1 MNMTFQKILI
11 FSFSLFFMN
20 MTMAQKMKKKFQTV
34 KVELRID
41 APAEKVWEAMVLDYG
56 AISNFSP
63 YIYASN
69 YEAGSLKGEVGAER
83 KCSFNAKGSQWVHE
97 KIKSIDH
104 DKRVMVNVPIDGAK
118 LPLDYENTQPFYTV
132 RKNPDGSSTAGY
144 EMQFRTRPA
153 FMGMLAKGGF
163 KKQLG
168 GTLVGLKHF
177 VETGE
182 KVNLANDKYEE
193 IKGKYPRA
201 TVLD

>member
-1 MNMTFQKILI
+1 
-11 FSFSLFFMN
+11 
-20 MTMAQKMKKKFQTV
+20 
-34 KVELRID
+34 
-41 APAEKVWEAMVLDYG
+41 MVLDYG

-104 DKRVMVNVPIDGAK
+104 DRRVMVNVPIDGAK
-118 LPLDYENTQPFYTV
+118 LPLDYENTQAFYTV

-182 KVNLANDKYEE
+182 KVNLANERYEE
-193 IKGKYPRA
+193 IKDKYPRA

>member
-1 MNMTFQKILI
+1 MIIKKILI
-11 FSFSLFFMN
+11 LTFSIFLMN
-20 MTMAQKMKKKFQTV
+20 MATAQKMKKKFQTV

-41 APAEKVWEAMVLDYG
+41 APADKVWEAMVLDYG

-63 YIYASN
+63 YIYSSN
-69 YEAGSLKGEVGAER
+69 YESGSLKGEIGAER

-104 DKRVMVNVPIDGAK
+104 NRRVMVNVPIDGAK
-118 LPLDYENTQPFYTV
+118 LPLDYNNTQAFYTV
-132 RKNPDGSSTAGY
+132 KENPDGSSTAGY
-144 EMQFRTRPA
+144 EMQFRTKPA

-182 KVNLANDKYEE
+182 KVNLANEKYDEIKDKYP
-193 IKGKYPRA
+193 KA

>member
-1 MNMTFQKILI
+1 MIIKKILI
-11 FSFSLFFMN
+11 ITLSIFLMN
-20 MTMAQKMKKKFQTV
+20 MAMAQKMKKKFQTV

-41 APAEKVWEAMVLDYG
+41 APADKVWEAMVLDYG

-118 LPLDYENTQPFYTV
+118 LPLDYDNTQAFYTV
-132 RKNPDGSSTAGY
+132 KENPDGSSTAGY
-144 EMQFRTRPA
+144 EMQFRTKPA
-153 FMGMLAKGGF
+153 FMGLLAKGGF

-182 KVNLANDKYEE
+182 KVNLANEKYEE
-193 IKGKYPRA
+193 IKDKYPKA

>member
-1 MNMTFQKILI
+1 MIIKKILI
-11 FSFSLFFMN
+11 ITFSIFLMN
-20 MTMAQKMKKKFQTV
+20 MAMAQKMKKKFQTV

-41 APAEKVWEAMVLDYG
+41 APADKVWEAMVLDYG

-83 KCSFNAKGSQWVHE
+83 KCSFNSKGSQWVHE

-104 DKRVMVNVPIDGAK
+104 DKRVMINVPIDGAK
-118 LPLDYENTQPFYTV
+118 LPLDYDNTQAFYTV
-132 RKNPDGSSTAGY
+132 KENPDGSSTAGY
-144 EMQFRTRPA
+144 EMQFRTKPA

-182 KVNLANDKYEE
+182 KVNLANEKYEE
-193 IKGKYPRA
+193 IKDKYPKP

>member
-1 MNMTFQKILI
+1 MIIKKILI
-11 FSFSLFFMN
+11 ITLSIFLMN
-20 MTMAQKMKKKFQTV
+20 MAMAQKMKKKFQTV

-41 APAEKVWEAMVLDYG
+41 APADKVWEAMVLDYG

-104 DKRVMVNVPIDGAK
+104 DRRVMINVPIDGAK
-118 LPLDYENTQPFYTV
+118 LPLDYDNTQAFYTV
-132 RKNPDGSSTAGY
+132 RENPDGSSTAGY
-144 EMQFRTRPA
+144 EMQFRTKPA
-153 FMGMLAKGGF
+153 FMGILAKGGF

-182 KVNLANDKYEE
+182 KVNLANERYEE
-193 IKGKYPRA
+193 IKDKYPRA

>member
-1 MNMTFQKILI
+1 MLVAGTTLSLVTPICAQASDVNIEEMSSYSRSTSSSNKQRQFNSNTFSNEQAKLDKKIDDLGTD
-11 FSFSLFFMN
+11 LN
-20 MTMAQKMKKKFQTV
+20 
-34 KVELRID
+34 
-41 APAEKVWEAMVLDYG
+41 
-56 AISNFSP
+56 
-63 YIYASN
+63 N

-104 DKRVMVNVPIDGAK
+104 DRRVMINVPIDGAK
-118 LPLDYENTQPFYTV
+118 LPLDYDNTQAFYTV
-132 RKNPDGSSTAGY
+132 RENPDGSSTAGY
-144 EMQFRTRPA
+144 EMQFRTKPA
-153 FMGMLAKGGF
+153 FMGILAKGGF

-182 KVNLANDKYEE
+182 KVNLANERYEE
-193 IKGKYPRA
+193 IKDKYPRA